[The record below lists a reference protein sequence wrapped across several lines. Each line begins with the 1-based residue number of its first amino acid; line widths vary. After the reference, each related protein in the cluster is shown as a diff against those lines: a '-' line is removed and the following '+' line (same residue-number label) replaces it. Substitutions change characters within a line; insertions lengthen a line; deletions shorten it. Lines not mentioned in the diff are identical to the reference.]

1 MAWLAAMRLSVSSCF
16 GAGRPNSPSGILDAP
31 STPNVRL
38 PKSPPPVFE
47 VLASSGATIA
57 AGLPNTAF
65 MLPLV
70 DGGAE
75 LPNVL
80 CPEDWGTV
88 DGVLD
93 SWSKSVGTSSAFT
106 ELTSRGLR
114 VSASSAALDGSLM
127 ALDNPRG

>member
-31 STPNVRL
+31 SAPNVRL

-80 CPEDWGTV
+80 CPEDWGAGQLVKECRYFIRLHGV
-88 DGVLD
+88 DVARPE
-93 SWSKSVGTSSAFT
+93 SVRFLRGPGW
-106 ELTSRGLR
+106 LTHGAR
-114 VSASSAALDGSLM
+114 
-127 ALDNPRG
+127 